1 MKPDSRTI
9 RLACAALALS
19 TAPWLAAQ
27 DSFAEFEKKVTEF
40 TLDNGMKFLLVERHN
55 APVVSFYTYADVG
68 SVQEVKG
75 ITGMAHMFEHMAFKG
90 TRKVGTKNWPE
101 EKSALDHVDKAFLAL
116 RAERDKGDKASKE
129 KLAELNKAFEAA
141 QEGAGRFVVPNE
153 LGKLIDSAG
162 GRGLNA
168 STASDKTDYFYSLP
182 SNAVELWFYLESE
195 RFLNPVLRE
204 FYKEAGVV
212 REERRMRTDS
222 NPIGKMIEEF
232 LAVAYKAHPYGE
244 PGIGH
249 MSDLMNFTRPDAE
262 AFFNQH
268 YMASS
273 LTCVLAGDIDPKR
286 ARALAEAYFGRLP
299 KRPRPEPV
307 RTAEPK
313 QDVEKRVLLKA
324 QSQPWV
330 LIGYHKPAATHPDGP
345 VYDAIGSLLSDGRS
359 SRLYRRLV
367 TEKKIVAGAGG
378 FPDFPGEKYPGLFF
392 FYAAANPGKTNAEVE
407 TAMYGEI
414 DDLKTNLVSQE
425 ELDGVKRRAR
435 SSIINSLSSNTSI
448 GMQLA
453 KFQVLTGDW
462 RNVFKYLDEINKVT
476 PEDVRR
482 VARATFVETNRTVG
496 YIEMAKPGAGN

>member
-1 MKPDSRTI
+1 MKPTSRLSL
-9 RLACAALALS
+9 LACALALTLPLS
-19 TAPWLAAQ
+19 AQ

-40 TLDNGMKFLLVERHN
+40 TLDNGMKFLVVERHN
-55 APVVSFYTYADVG
+55 APVISFYTYADVG

-90 TRKVGTKNWPE
+90 TKKVGTKNWLE
-101 EKSALDHVDKAFLAL
+101 EKNSLDRVDRAFIAL
-116 RAERDKGDKASKE
+116 RAERDKGDKADKA
-129 KLAELNKAFEAA
+129 KLEALQKDFDSA
-141 QEGAGRFVVPNE
+141 QEGAGQFVVPNE
-153 LGKLIDSAG
+153 LGKLIDGAG

-168 STASDKTDYFYSLP
+168 STASDRTDYFYSLP
-182 SNAVELWFYLESE
+182 SNAAELWFYLESE

-232 LAVAYKAHPYGE
+232 LTTAYKAHPYGE

-249 MSDLMNFTRPDAE
+249 MSDLMNFTRPEAE
-262 AFFNQH
+262 AFFEK
-268 YMASS
+268 YYAASN

-299 KRPRPEPV
+299 KRPKPEPL
-307 RTAEPK
+307 RITEPK
-313 QDVEKRVLLKA
+313 QEVERRITLQV

-392 FYAAANPGKTNAEVE
+392 FYGAANAGKTNTEVE
-407 TAMYGEI
+407 KAMFEEI
-414 DDLKTNLVSQE
+414 DRLRNELVTKE
-425 ELDGVKRRAR
+425 ELEGVKRRAR

-448 GMQLA
+448 GIQLS

-462 RNVFKYLDEINKVT
+462 RNLFKYLNEIEKVT
-476 PEDVRR
+476 PEDVQR
-482 VARATFVETNRTVG
+482 VARATFTETNRTVG
-496 YIEMAKPGAGN
+496 YIEPAKPAASK